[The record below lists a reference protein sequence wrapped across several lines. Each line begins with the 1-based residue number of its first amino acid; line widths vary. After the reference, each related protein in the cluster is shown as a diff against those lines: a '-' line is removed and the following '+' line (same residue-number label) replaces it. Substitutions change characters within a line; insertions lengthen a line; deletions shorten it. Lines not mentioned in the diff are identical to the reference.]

1 MEKEAYK
8 VGLKPTEFWTMT
20 LREFYIYVE
29 SIIDTKQRE
38 NEQND
43 YRLATLMAHM
53 HNLKATKKSKLL
65 KAEDFLKKKRLK
77 KDAKPQSANM
87 MASMLKAFTLANGGD
102 IKGG

>member
-8 VGLKPTEFWTMT
+8 IGLKPTEFWHMT
-20 LREFYIYVE
+20 LREFYLYLDGY
-29 SIIDTKQRE
+29 IDTKQKE
-38 NEQND
+38 NEKED

-53 HNLKATKKSKLL
+53 QNLKTTKKSKMV

-77 KDAKPQSANM
+77 KDRKPQSPQM
-87 MASMLKAFTLANGGD
+87 MAEILRGFTLSMGGE